1 MGEATLFV
9 CIDFQAK
16 KRNSNLTVQ
25 TSITS
30 VKDHE
35 RVAFK
40 MQMSRNILI
49 PFKVQS
55 RGLLLACLLA
65 RAKDISLQQIWK
77 KGNLKDTRAAEVG
90 SASVLEL
97 WSALGGGRERVPFFL
112 FVLSELMMPISH
124 QHGKL
129 NSPTLQKILNF
140 TPVPLQTPPGFDLH
154 RLLVF
159 QKDKLLRY
167 LIFGETVGIV
177 TFHVILYF

>member
-65 RAKDISLQQIWK
+65 RAKDISLQQTWK
-77 KGNLKDTRAAEVG
+77 KGNLKDIRAAEVG

-97 WSALGGGRERVPFFL
+97 WSALGGGRESVLFFPS
-112 FVLSELMMPISH
+112 VLSELMMPISH

-129 NSPTLQKILNF
+129 NSTLQKILNF
-140 TPVPLQTPPGFDLH
+140 TPVPLQTSPGFNLH

-159 QKDKLLRY
+159 QKDKFLRY